1 MELTPQIEERLKAL
15 PAQSGVY
22 IMKDEQGDI
31 IYIGKAKIL
40 KNRVRQYFHNT
51 KNQMPKVKSMVNHI
65 SDLDYI
71 ITDNEME
78 ALILECNLI
87 KKYRPKYNI
96 SLKDDK
102 SYPYIKITMNED
114 YPRVFVTRKV
124 SHDGA
129 KYFGP
134 YSSAYATRET
144 VNILRR
150 MYPVRTCNINI
161 EERKGKVRECLYYYI
176 GECKAPCTGRISQ
189 EDYMTMCKEICEFL
203 DGHQDRLIS
212 ILEGKMESHVK
223 NLEFEKAME
232 LRDQIESIK
241 KISYGQKV
249 LKTQEKDMDVIG
261 YYLSDGDLCV
271 QVFFVREGK
280 LVDREHFFFSGIDAN
295 NIKETLTQF
304 VEQFYS
310 NVAHI
315 PSEVVIQDGIDEKEL
330 IESWLSAKRGSK
342 VKLNI
347 PKRGEKKDFVNMVEK
362 NARDMLVNYRE
373 RLKNDMK
380 SSKEALKELM
390 DYLELNNKPYRIE
403 AYDISNIQ
411 GTNSVASMIV
421 FENGQPK
428 NSDYRR
434 FKIKTVYG
442 PNDYSSMREVIERRF
457 VHSIEEAEKLKS
469 EGIDPEEG
477 KFTSLPDLIMVD
489 GGKGHVNACEDVLN
503 AVGFDIP
510 VCGMIKDDRHRTR
523 GLIYNNK
530 EINIPVNSS
539 VFRLITAIQNEAH
552 RFAINYHR
560 ELRQKQAVKSILD
573 DIPGIGKTRKKELL
587 RYFGS
592 VEAIGRADIEE
603 LKKVPSM
610 NAKAAEQVYNYLRGL
625 R

>member
-1 MELTPQIEERLKAL
+1 MELTPRIAERLKVL
-15 PAQSGVY
+15 PAQPGVY
-22 IMKDEQGDI
+22 IMKDEQGNI

-51 KNQMPKVKSMVNHI
+51 KSQLPKVKSMVNHI
-65 SDLDYI
+65 YDLEYI

-134 YSSAYATRET
+134 YASAYATKET
-144 VNILRR
+144 VNILKR

-161 EERKGKVRECLYYYI
+161 EDRMGKIRECLYYYI
-176 GECKAPCTGRISQ
+176 GECKAPCTGRISKD
-189 EDYMTMCKEICEFL
+189 DYVAMCREICEFL
-203 DGHQDRLIS
+203 EGHQDRLIA
-212 ILEGKMESHVK
+212 ILQEKMENHVK
-223 NLEFEKAME
+223 SLEFEKAME

-241 KISYGQKV
+241 KISCGQKV
-249 LKTQEKDMDVIG
+249 FKTREKDMDIIS
-261 YYLSDGDLCV
+261 YHFSDKDLCI

-280 LVDREHFFFSGIDAN
+280 LVDREHFFFSGIDGE

-310 NVAHI
+310 NISHVPA
-315 PSEVVIQDGIDEKEL
+315 EVVIQEEIDELKL
-330 IESWLSAKRGSK
+330 IGDWLSAKRGTN
-342 VKLNI
+342 VRMTV

-362 NARDMLVNYRE
+362 NAKDMLENYRE
-373 RLKNDMK
+373 RLRNDMQ
-380 SSKEALKELM
+380 SSKEALGELM
-390 DYLELNNKPYRIE
+390 DYLELSDKPYRIE

-421 FENGQPK
+421 FENGQSK

-434 FKIKTVYG
+434 FKIKTVTG
-442 PNDYSSMREVIERRF
+442 PNDYSSMMEVIERRF

-477 KFTSLPDLIMVD
+477 KFTTFPDLIMVD
-489 GGKGHVNACEDVLN
+489 GGRGQINVCRQVLN
-503 AVGFDIP
+503 EVGFDIP
-510 VCGMIKDDRHRTR
+510 VCGMVKDDRHRTR

-530 EINIPVNSS
+530 EINIPMNSNA
-539 VFRLITAIQNEAH
+539 FRLITAIQNEAH

-560 ELRQKQAVKSILD
+560 YLRQKQEVKSVLD
-573 DIPGIGKTRKKELL
+573 DISGIGKTRRNELL
-587 RYFGS
+587 KYFGS
-592 VEAIGRADIEE
+592 AEAVSKANVEE

-610 NAKAAEQVYNYLRGL
+610 NAKAAEQVYNYFAGSK
-625 R
+625 

>member
-1 MELTPQIEERLKAL
+1 MELSPQIEERLKSL
-15 PAQSGVY
+15 PAQPGVY
-22 IMKDEQGDI
+22 IMRDERGDI
-31 IYIGKAKIL
+31 IYIGKAKVL

-51 KNQMPKVKSMVNHI
+51 KNQMPKVRSMVNHI
-65 SDLDYI
+65 ADLEYI

-129 KYFGP
+129 RYFGP

-150 MYPVRTCNINI
+150 MHPVRTCNINI
-161 EERKGKVRECLYYYI
+161 EERMGKVRECLYYYI
-176 GECKAPCTGRISQ
+176 GECKAPCTGRISK
-189 EDYMTMCKEICEFL
+189 EEHRKMCEEICEFL
-203 DGHQDRLIS
+203 DGHQDRLIA
-212 ILEGKMESHVK
+212 ILQEKMENHVK
-223 NLEFEKAME
+223 NLEFEKAVE

-261 YYLSDGDLCV
+261 YYLSEGDLCI

-280 LVDREHFFFSGIDAN
+280 LVDREHFFFSRIDEE
-295 NIKETLTQF
+295 NIKETMAQF

-310 NVAHI
+310 NISHVPA
-315 PSEVVIQDGIDEKEL
+315 EVVIQDEIDEKEL
-330 IESWLSAKRGSK
+330 IQDWLSGKRGSK
-342 VKLNI
+342 VKLTV
-347 PKRGEKKDFVNMVEK
+347 PKRAEKKDFVNMVTK
-362 NARDMLVNYRE
+362 NARDMLENYRD
-373 RLKNDMK
+373 RLKNEMQ
-380 SSKEALKELM
+380 SSCEALKELM
-390 DYLELNNKPYRIE
+390 EYLDLSDKPYRIE

-434 FKIKTVYG
+434 FKIKTVSG

-489 GGKGHVNACEDVLN
+489 GGRGHVNACEQVLN

-510 VCGMIKDDRHRTR
+510 VCGMVKDDRHKTR
-523 GLIYNNK
+523 GLIYNNR
-530 EINIPVNSS
+530 EIHIPINSNA
-539 VFRLITAIQNEAH
+539 FRLITAIQNEAH

-560 ELRQKQAVKSILD
+560 DLRQKQAVKSLLD
-573 DIPGIGKTRKKELL
+573 EIPGVGKTRRKELL
-587 RYFGS
+587 KYFGS
-592 VEAIGRADIEE
+592 AEAVGKASIEE

-610 NAKAAEQVYNYLRGL
+610 NAKAAEQVYNYFRGMK
-625 R
+625 